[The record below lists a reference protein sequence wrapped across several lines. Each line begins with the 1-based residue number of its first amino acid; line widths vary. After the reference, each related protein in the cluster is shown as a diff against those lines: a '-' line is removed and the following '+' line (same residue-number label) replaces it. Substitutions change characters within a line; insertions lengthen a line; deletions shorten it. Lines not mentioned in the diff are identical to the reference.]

1 MTAQEYEEWIK
12 HFEAKHT
19 TDECFTPAEVYENVL
34 QFVKKHWPEQ
44 LEGKRIIRPFYPG
57 GDYEHADYTNAVVV
71 DNPPFSIMSKIVKFY
86 TEKKIPFFLFAY
98 LNTLFNTVAPGY
110 VICYDSVTY
119 ENGAVVA
126 TGFVTSFF
134 HGIIGIKGVQ
144 KKNRETHSKV
154 EMPDGYASAAQMR
167 KDLRL
172 LEDGEEKYWNYAY
185 GSRIRKTP
193 AGKSIFGCAY
203 KIKEVDKL

>member
-1 MTAQEYEEWIK
+1 MTATEYEEWVK
-12 HFEAKHT
+12 HFGAKHT

-57 GDYEHADYTNAVVV
+57 GGYENEDYTNAVVI

-86 TEKKIPFFLFAY
+86 TENKIPFFLFAH
-98 LNTLFNTVAPGY
+98 LNTLFNTIAPGY
-110 VICYDSVTY
+110 VICYDSVIY
-119 ENGAVVA
+119 ENGANVA

-134 HGIIGIKGVQ
+134 HGIIGIRGVQ
-144 KKNRETHSKV
+144 KQNKKKREKT
-154 EMPDGYASAAQMR
+154 EMPEGYASAAQMR
-167 KDLRL
+167 KYLRS
-172 LEDGEEKYWNYAY
+172 LEDGEEKYWDYMY

-193 AGKSIFGCAY
+193 EGRSIFGGAY
-203 KIKEVDKL
+203 KIKEVK